1 MLSSGTLNLKFMQR
15 KPNPNIKPKLE
26 EERNRHPAQKG
37 IQREKGA
44 ARTGQASS
52 SSSTVPTLQRLPDS
66 SIAPTLTIVLEESL
80 ISFPWLSCRRSAAIP
95 SGPTE
100 SDSLPAHI
108 GRKSYGEFNQAIQKL
123 DEGPVLAS
131 HTRAQPESASHKRSQ
146 PESSTSQSSR
156 KEFKKLK
163 IQSRHDEPLLNVQKG
178 EDKTTFGDKMARRYD
193 HDDDSKQELKKK
205 KKKKQQQHQHQQ
217 KEEEEVEESTRA
229 FKKPFNT
236 TTIKSKRKTI
246 VDVTEPHDN
255 SASTSTTK
263 LTTIHTAS
271 SSSSSKQVKT
281 HAGQAKTRQEQQQQD
296 QKRDCIVIPD
306 DEAGTS
312 SDENEMVNRE
322 IDLMFKEARKA
333 QIT

>member
-1 MLSSGTLNLKFMQR
+1 
-15 KPNPNIKPKLE
+15 
-26 EERNRHPAQKG
+26 
-37 IQREKGA
+37 
-44 ARTGQASS
+44 
-52 SSSTVPTLQRLPDS
+52 
-66 SIAPTLTIVLEESL
+66 LTIVLEESL

-108 GRKSYGEFNQAIQKL
+108 GRKSYGEFNQAIQVLSPISPYLLSLSLSQGWIFKGAKMITLSSLLLARCFHRLFVEQKL